1 MPSYLVMVTLIKYWG
16 QGKGCE
22 INSISVV
29 HFLEATAKIYKY
41 HRFIIVNLSCVN
53 SLTSLYRFNE
63 EFLYGALQIKRTKA
77 CTLVQTEYKKGCTF
91 SLLDCTAK
99 ALPFRLRSALAYMK
113 FVLKRFQHQ
122 IDAKV
127 KSALDEEDGTE

>member
-1 MPSYLVMVTLIKYWG
+1 MVTLIKYWG

-29 HFLEATAKIYKY
+29 HFLEATAKIYIY

-53 SLTSLYRFNE
+53 SLSALYRFND
-63 EFLYGALQIKRTKA
+63 EFDLP
-77 CTLVQTEYKKGCTF
+77 LVQTEYKKGCTF
-91 SLLDCTAK
+91 PLLDCTAE
-99 ALPFRLRSALAYMK
+99 ALPYRLRSALAYMK

-122 IDAKV
+122 TDAKI
-127 KSALDEEDGTE
+127 KSALNEEDGTE